1 MGRNIIDISGQ
12 MFGRLIAIECVG
24 EKAGSILWKVQCV
37 CGTISEVTSNN
48 LQTGRTKSCGC
59 IKKEGNRTSHGLS
72 KHPLYHTWSTM
83 KKRCLNTNNHKYHL
97 YGLRGIT
104 VCDRWL
110 NSFPNFLED
119 MGERP
124 EGCSLDRKDNN
135 GNYEPSNCRW
145 ATAKEQANNRRR

>member
-1 MGRNIIDISGQ
+1 MGRDIIDLTGQ
-12 MFGRLIAIECVG
+12 LFGKLTPIECIGRKGGGAVWYV
-24 EKAGSILWKVQCV
+24 KCT
-37 CGTISEVTSNN
+37 CGNYCEVLANN

-59 IKKEGNRTSHGLS
+59 TKRKGNRTSHGLS

-83 KKRCLNTNNHKYHL
+83 KKRCLNTNSPKYYL

-119 MGERP
+119 MGEKP
-124 EGCSLDRKDNN
+124 EGCSLDRRDNN

-145 ATAKEQANNRRR
+145 ATFKEQANNRRR